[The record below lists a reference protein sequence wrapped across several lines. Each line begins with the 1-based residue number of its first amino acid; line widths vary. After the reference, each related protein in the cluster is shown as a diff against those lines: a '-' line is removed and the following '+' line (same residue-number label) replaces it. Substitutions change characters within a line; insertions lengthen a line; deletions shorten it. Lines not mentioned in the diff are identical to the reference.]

1 MNTTTA
7 PQTVLHIKNMVCDRC
22 RMAVEQLLQ
31 RHEVAFDRV
40 ELGKAVLSRPLTD
53 DQLTHLRHDLEQ
65 VGFELIDDHRSVLM
79 EAIRQAVMD
88 YVADRALMEKWKLSA
103 FLSDR
108 LAKSYSSLGAIFS
121 AARGMT
127 IERFFICKSGTRQ
140 RTADLRRTD
149 DVGNRF
155 SPQLFESGSS
165 ERTIQTNHR
174 HVAFGLQ
181 TSRR

>member
-1 MNTTTA
+1 
-7 PQTVLHIKNMVCDRC
+7 MVCDRC

-65 VGFELIDDHRSVLM
+65 VGFELIDDHRSVLV

-108 LAKSYSSLGAIFS
+108 LAKSYSSLGAVLS

-127 IERFFICKSGTRQ
+127 I
-140 RTADLRRTD
+140 
-149 DVGNRF
+149 
-155 SPQLFESGSS
+155 
-165 ERTIQTNHR
+165 
-174 HVAFGLQ
+174 
-181 TSRR
+181 